1 MSISQNYLSKVGM
14 QKHQVDLGFFGDN
27 NSDSGSPT
35 DSEER
40 SESLVETASIAALF
54 PANESDTDGSSESN
68 EIPPI
73 FSYCPNSIASF
84 FSPARSS
91 VSENPSI
98 RANEPTSLSISLLF
112 PPTMSE
118 TETNDSCSEFDE
130 AVEARFS
137 NSIVSFFPPAKSQTD
152 SVSENDDINPTDP
165 SIPASTR
172 PTRRTIQTSSFRDP
186 FRLLRQFLRQSWVRE
201 FSGRERKPISVDSFD
216 PFDIYFKLRALQIAT
231 NFFSK
236 LNKLGQGGFGS
247 VYKGLMPNGQEV
259 AVKKHSLESCQGMIE
274 FTNELKLLHKLQH
287 KNLATLYGCCI
298 EGPEKMLIY
307 EYLPNKSLN
316 YFLFDKEKSASLD
329 WPTRFRIV
337 TGIMR
342 GLQYL
347 HEEAPLR
354 VIHRDIKVSNILL
367 DEHLNPKISDFGLA
381 MLFPGDDTHVDRI
394 CGTCGY
400 MAPEYAME
408 GYLSVKTDV
417 FSYGVLV
424 LEIVSG
430 RKNHD
435 TKLSS
440 EKQDLLNY
448 TWMLYQAGRTLEL
461 IDPTV
466 AKYNPDEAAMCIQ
479 LGLLCC
485 QQSVAERPDINAVH
499 LMLLGD
505 SFTLP
510 RPGKPG
516 IQGRGGRWT
525 STSTALTNTNAS
537 STLTGATKAS
547 GGGSFVEE
555 YSRNS
560 VSVSSIDEGR

>member
-1 MSISQNYLSKVGM
+1 MLALMRFLSHLCTCLLKRFKRG
-14 QKHQVDLGFFGDN
+14 GGR
-27 NSDSGSPT
+27 GG
-35 DSEER
+35 
-40 SESLVETASIAALF
+40 AADD
-54 PANESDTDGSSESN
+54 AE
-68 EIPPI
+68 
-73 FSYCPNSIASF
+73 
-84 FSPARSS
+84 
-91 VSENPSI
+91 
-98 RANEPTSLSISLLF
+98 
-112 PPTMSE
+112 
-118 TETNDSCSEFDE
+118 DE
-130 AVEARFS
+130 V
-137 NSIVSFFPPAKSQTD
+137 
-152 SVSENDDINPTDP
+152 
-165 SIPASTR
+165 
-172 PTRRTIQTSSFRDP
+172 
-186 FRLLRQFLRQSWVRE
+186 
-201 FSGRERKPISVDSFD
+201 VDSFD
-216 PFDIYFKLRALQIAT
+216 IFFELRALQVAT
-231 NFFSK
+231 NFFSD
-236 LNKLGQGGFGS
+236 LNKLGHGGFGP

-259 AVKKHSLESCQGMIE
+259 AVKKLSLESRQGRRE
-274 FTNELKLLHKLQH
+274 FTNEVKLLLKLQH
-287 KNLATLYGCCI
+287 KNLVTLFGCCA

-307 EYLPNKSLN
+307 EYLPNKSLD

-337 TGIMR
+337 TGITR

-354 VIHRDIKVSNILL
+354 IIHRDIKASNILL

-381 MLFPGDDTHVDRI
+381 RLFPGDDTHVNTFRI
-394 CGTCGY
+394 SGTHGY
-400 MAPEYAME
+400 MAPEYAMH

-461 IDPTV
+461 IDPTI

-485 QQSVAERPDINAVH
+485 QQSVPERPDMNAVH
-499 LMLLGD
+499 LMLLSD

-537 STLTGATKAS
+537 STATGATKAS

-560 VSVSSIDEGR
+560 ISVSSIDEGR